1 PHMSKLQSRGAAAG
15 TFFVAGLLLPAGP
28 ARADKCTG
36 LKLKAIGKKEAGLL
50 TCQSKAAQRGDTSIL
65 TKCEAKV
72 QAKFSAWFAKTGTCS
87 GVQADCVTIAND
99 CRDKVRAAL
108 PAGPTTASTGGAPRL
123 KAAGKKAQ
131 KQLLCYSKAAKK
143 DVPVDSAPGGCLA
156 KAAANFGKSFDK
168 VTGCTGDGQT
178 NAIETLIDNECV
190 GQQVTTDGSGAV
202 TGLCPTTT
210 TTTTSTTTSTTNTTT
225 SSTTTTTVPV
235 CGDG

>member
-1 PHMSKLQSRGAAAG
+1 
-15 TFFVAGLLLPAGP
+15 
-28 ARADKCTG
+28 
-36 LKLKAIGKKEAGLL
+36 
-50 TCQSKAAQRGDTSIL
+50 
-65 TKCEAKV
+65 
-72 QAKFSAWFAKTGTCS
+72 
-87 GVQADCVTIAND
+87 
-99 CRDKVRAAL
+99 
-108 PAGPTTASTGGAPRL
+108 
-123 KAAGKKAQ
+123 KKAQ

-190 GQQVTTDGSGAV
+190 GQQDTTDGSGAV
-202 TGLCPTTT
+202 TGLCPTPT

-235 CGDG
+235 CGDGAVQKGEECDPPGSSCGGTSTCGGDCTCPCTVDTCPCDF